1 MGLLAWASVTVN
13 ANTSQLMSLDDNIS
27 FLILFSFQ
35 VCCSTK
41 SVYLGGQRIRMEN
54 VINWSSTQS
63 VDYLYIKM
71 VMMATS
77 LRHKRSWKGS
87 GKVAKWGSWLC
98 SDLSA
103 VPLNIGFQPAFP
115 HAPPPPPPPAPPPL
129 PPPPPPPLNTGM
141 HSPGSRVDQAGC
153 NPEAAQIVRTW
164 SKHGPP
170 TSLLPPHGFTVVDAY
185 ERGVTILFWLPP
197 TCAPNCFG
205 WGLLSS
211 NGLLGGRPFSRSQGE
226 GRRKAVVPRKS
237 KGHM

>member
-1 MGLLAWASVTVN
+1 MYLSFKSPLNIRAVN
-13 ANTSQLMSLDDNIS
+13 ANTSQLVSLDDNIS

-115 HAPPPPPPPAPPPL
+115 HAPPPPPPPPPPL
-129 PPPPPPPLNTGM
+129 LNTGM

-153 NPEAAQIVRTW
+153 NPKAAQIVQTW

-170 TSLLPPHGFTVVDAY
+170 TSLLPHSSGCIWEGGDHTFLTAAH
-185 ERGVTILFWLPP
+185 

-226 GRRKAVVPRKS
+226 GRRKPLLPRKS
-237 KGHM
+237 KLHM

>member
-1 MGLLAWASVTVN
+1 MQIPVN
-13 ANTSQLMSLDDNIS
+13 SCRWTII
-27 FLILFSFQ
+27 FPFSYFSHFRY
-35 VCCSTK
+35 VALPNLC
-41 SVYLGGQRIRMEN
+41 GQRIRMEN

-115 HAPPPPPPPAPPPL
+115 HAPPPPPPPPPPPL
-129 PPPPPPPLNTGM
+129 LNTGM

-153 NPEAAQIVRTW
+153 NPEAAQIVQTW
-164 SKHGPP
+164 SKHGP

-197 TCAPNCFG
+197 TRVLRIVLVEAF
-205 WGLLSS
+205 
-211 NGLLGGRPFSRSQGE
+211 
-226 GRRKAVVPRKS
+226 
-237 KGHM
+237 

>member
-1 MGLLAWASVTVN
+1 MG
-13 ANTSQLMSLDDNIS
+13 DNIS

-41 SVYLGGQRIRMEN
+41 SVHLGGQRIRMEN

-77 LRHKRSWKGS
+77 LRHKRSWKGG

-115 HAPPPPPPPAPPPL
+115 HAPPPPPPPL
-129 PPPPPPPLNTGM
+129 LNTGM

-164 SKHGPP
+164 SKHGSPSASAWLHSRCIWEGGDCSFLAA
-170 TSLLPPHGFTVVDAY
+170 THSVLPIV
-185 ERGVTILFWLPP
+185 L
-197 TCAPNCFG
+197 
-205 WGLLSS
+205 
-211 NGLLGGRPFSRSQGE
+211 
-226 GRRKAVVPRKS
+226 VPAF
-237 KGHM
+237 